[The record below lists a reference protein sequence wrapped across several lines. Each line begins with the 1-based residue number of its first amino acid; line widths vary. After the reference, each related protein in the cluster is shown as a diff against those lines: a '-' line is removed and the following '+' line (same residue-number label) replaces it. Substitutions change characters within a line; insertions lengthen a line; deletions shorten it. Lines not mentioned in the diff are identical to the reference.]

1 MIRLV
6 FFFLLIL
13 ALGFGFSW
21 IADRPGDVAL
31 QWQGTTYETSLMVV
45 VAGVVA
51 LIAAVMFVW
60 AAIRIVLNSPRLM
73 RRFWRN
79 RKRDRGYEALSRGL
93 IAAGAGDPAL
103 ARRNAKES
111 EKLLGSAPLVQ
122 LLDAQTALLEGKREE
137 ARARFEKM
145 LEDDDTRLVAL
156 RGLYIEAEKQNAGEA
171 ARHYAEEAHREA
183 PALGWAGNAILRY
196 RAMDGD
202 WDAALKALES
212 NKMAGLIDKDA
223 ARRQRAVLLT
233 ALAHSLE
240 PAEPQRAAK
249 YSREA
254 HKLAPDLIPAAVIG
268 AKALMRNN
276 DIGRAAGLLESVWKK
291 DPHPEIARA
300 YVDLRLGD
308 SAQDRLKR
316 ARKLAAMRPNHPEG
330 NIIIA
335 EAAIEA
341 HDWETARNAMKP
353 VLSSRP
359 TERACLIMAD
369 IEEGEFGDRGRVRDW
384 LSRAVRAPKDA
395 AWTADGHVS
404 EHWLPISPVSGRID
418 AFEWKVPVE
427 QLGAPSTPVLDAGD
441 LQDLAASKPADPEP
455 RVISGI
461 PGAAD
466 AEDATIVPVP
476 LDAKPETGAKEDA
489 SQPAQDASKKE
500 ERASAVAA
508 ASAAAGSATGEP
520 DDAGPLKDVTANP
533 ETETDTGDVSAIDG
547 KSPEMEAAKV
557 AKPESDEGD
566 LLPERAIEMPGTEA
580 GEEAPGDKEVAA
592 PAASSGKTEAKIQ
605 PASKVS
611 DDGVSLMAQQGDD
624 ETDDGDVMV
633 KPVLGYRPD
642 DPGINDDEPDEKPRK
657 RFGLF

>member
-156 RGLYIEAEKQNAGEA
+156 RGLYIEAEKQSAGEA
-171 ARHYAEEAHREA
+171 ARHYAEEAHKEA

-212 NKMAGLIDKDA
+212 NRMAGLIDKDA

-233 ALAHSLE
+233 AMAHSLE

-316 ARKLAAMRPNHPEG
+316 AKKLAGMRPNHPEG

-341 HDWETARNAMKP
+341 QEWETARNAMKP

-369 IEEGEFGDRGRVRDW
+369 IEEGEFGDRGRMRDW

-427 QLGAPSTPVLDAGD
+427 QLGAPSTQVLDAGD

-461 PGAAD
+461 PGAAS

-476 LDAKPETGAKEDA
+476 LDAKPEADGEED
-489 SQPAQDASKKE
+489 PAVPPRDVSKKRE
-500 ERASAVAA
+500 TDSS
-508 ASAAAGSATGEP
+508 ASAAAGAMASESGDAGASKDTKASSVAATDAGEAAGKAESSSDMEGAKPAKEADDEAAPMPESATS
-520 DDAGPLKDVTANP
+520 V
-533 ETETDTGDVSAIDG
+533 
-547 KSPEMEAAKV
+547 
-557 AKPESDEGD
+557 
-566 LLPERAIEMPGTEA
+566 PGTEP
-580 GEEAPGDKEVAA
+580 GKEVPGDKDASMAA
-592 PAASSGKTEAKIQ
+592 ANSGATGSKAQ
-605 PASKVS
+605 HASKVS
-611 DDGVSLMAQQGDD
+611 DDGVSLMAPEGEAEVEDD
-624 ETDDGDVMV
+624 DVMV
-633 KPVLGYRPD
+633 KPLLGYRPD
-642 DPGINDDEPDEKPRK
+642 DPGVNDDEPDEKPRK